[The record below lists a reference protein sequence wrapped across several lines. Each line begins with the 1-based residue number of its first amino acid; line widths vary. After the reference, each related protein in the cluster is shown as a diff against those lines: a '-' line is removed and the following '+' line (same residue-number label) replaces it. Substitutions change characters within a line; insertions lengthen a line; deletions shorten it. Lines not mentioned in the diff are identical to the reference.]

1 MQNHPELPRL
11 DLDGGVPRLF
21 AAAVLLAQAGGER
34 AAVPQGPLLRP
45 YQHPDPPLSAI
56 IEFQERR
63 MSKAFGPFSTV
74 GRTLEFQECRQHLF
88 EMRCIRRQGNCSG
101 KPRPALSRRD
111 SATTATADAEAS
123 PAAGSDGCVD
133 WAEDIAALLVMLMPG
148 QEEGNAAAAIL
159 FGEANPSAR
168 LPLTFPSRRN
178 EVNMSKQMYP
188 GVIDPADGVLKAQY
202 SEKLEV
208 SPYNVL

>member
-1 MQNHPELPRL
+1 MQSHPELPRV
-11 DLDGGVPRLF
+11 DVDGRMPRLF

-34 AAVPQGPLLRP
+34 AAVPQGPLLGP
-45 YQHPDPPLSAI
+45 YKHPDLPLPCHQSSKNAECRKRLI
-56 IEFQERR
+56 LFQL
-63 MSKAFGPFSTV
+63 SV
-74 GRTLEFQECRQHLF
+74 EFQECLQHLF

-101 KPRPALSRRD
+101 KPPALSRRD
-111 SATTATADAEAS
+111 PATTATADAEAS
-123 PAAGSDGCVD
+123 PAAGSDGCAD

-159 FGEANPSAR
+159 FGETNPSAR

-208 SPYNVL
+208 SP

>member
-1 MQNHPELPRL
+1 M
-11 DLDGGVPRLF
+11 
-21 AAAVLLAQAGGER
+21 
-34 AAVPQGPLLRP
+34 
-45 YQHPDPPLSAI
+45 
-56 IEFQERR
+56 
-63 MSKAFGPFSTV
+63 
-74 GRTLEFQECRQHLF
+74 
-88 EMRCIRRQGNCSG
+88 
-101 KPRPALSRRD
+101 
-111 SATTATADAEAS
+111 
-123 PAAGSDGCVD
+123 D

-178 EVNMSKQMYP
+178 EVNMSRRMYP

-208 SPYNVL
+208 SPYNIL